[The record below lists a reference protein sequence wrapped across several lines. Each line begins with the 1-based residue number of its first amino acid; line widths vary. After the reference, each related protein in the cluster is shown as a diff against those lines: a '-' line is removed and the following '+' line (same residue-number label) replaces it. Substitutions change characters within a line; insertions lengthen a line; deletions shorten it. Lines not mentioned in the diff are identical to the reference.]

1 MYTNSGTGKDSGS
14 LHTGDYFRPHCTTSL
29 LTFMHNSKTDIFL
42 CYLQT
47 IIVTCT
53 CKISGINKLEMF
65 ARLDITCLVMYV
77 FAEI

>member
-1 MYTNSGTGKDSGS
+1 
-14 LHTGDYFRPHCTTSL
+14 
-29 LTFMHNSKTDIFL
+29 MHNSKTDIFFL
-42 CYLQT
+42 CYLQTIMT